1 MPTTTAITFLC
12 ILTAAITFYLIQR
25 VQSLDKK
32 ITSVLLLRAQQLGV
46 EDVRRIANIEVR
58 QAKFQRLKGR
68 GDEFHIVKQ
77 EETESAAP
85 GEGAQQEDAHV
96 QKQAPHSQEDRS
108 TDGES
113 E

>member
-12 ILTAAITFYLIQR
+12 ILTASITFYLLQR

-32 ITSVLLLRAQQLGV
+32 ITNVLLLRTQQLGV

-58 QAKFQRLKGR
+58 QAKFQRLARR
-68 GDEFHIVKQ
+68 GDEFHIVKP

-85 GEGAQQEDAHV
+85 GERGRQEDARVH
-96 QKQAPHSQEDRS
+96 KQAPHPQEERS
-108 TDGES
+108 TDGDS